1 MLNPA
6 KMDTMPPKPNLV
18 INGEMPTDIAKKLG
32 LEVKD
37 FNATVLQMTTR
48 IINVSTY
55 AHMCWCVRARVR
67 VCARSHACVR
77 VELHLHKRI
86 VKQTCNKRAQTICRL
101 LVLEFCLLF

>member
-32 LEVKD
+32 LEVKN

-48 IINVSTY
+48 IKHKRVNIRTHVLVC
-55 AHMCWCVRARVR
+55 ACACACVCAFARVR
-67 VCARSHACVR
+67 ASGTTSA
-77 VELHLHKRI
+77 
-86 VKQTCNKRAQTICRL
+86 
-101 LVLEFCLLF
+101 